1 MPQVINTNIASLNS
15 QRALNSSQG
24 ALNTALQRLSTGLR
38 VNSAKDDAAGI
49 AVGARMDTQVR
60 GMSVAMRNAGD
71 ATSLVQTA
79 DGALSTVTDVLQRM
93 RELAVQ
99 AANPVYGAGE
109 LGNLNT
115 EYQQLSS
122 EITRIA
128 TTTKFN
134 NQAVLDA
141 DAGAFAF
148 QVGAN
153 ASETLSVTTVA
164 VTTVAGDLTST
175 ANANTAIGA
184 IDTKLDSINTNRATY
199 GAAMSRLDF
208 AVQNLGTSRENQAA
222 AKSRIMDADFA
233 AETASL
239 TRAQILQQSGVA
251 MLAQANAVPNNVL
264 QLLRG

>member
-15 QRALNSSQG
+15 QRALNGSQG

-38 VNSAKDDAAGI
+38 VNTAKDDAAGI

-60 GMSVAMRNAGD
+60 GMTVAMRNAGD
-71 ATSLVQTA
+71 AISLVQTA

-134 NQAVLDA
+134 NKAVLDT

-153 ASETLSVTTVA
+153 ASETLAVTTVA
-164 VTTVAGDLTST
+164 VTTVAGDLLSTS
-175 ANANTAIGA
+175 NANTAIGA

-208 AVQNLGTSRENQAA
+208 AIQNLGTSRENQSA

-233 AETASL
+233 AETAAL

>member
-1 MPQVINTNIASLNS
+1 MPQVINTNIASLTS
-15 QRALNSSQG
+15 QRALNGSQG

-49 AVGARMDTQVR
+49 AVGARMDTQ
-60 GMSVAMRNAGD
+60 
-71 ATSLVQTA
+71 TA
-79 DGALSTVTDVLQRM
+79 DGALATVTDVLQRM

-99 AANPVYGAGE
+99 AANPVYGSGE
-109 LGNLNT
+109 LGNLDT

-128 TTTKFN
+128 STTKFN
-134 NQAVLDA
+134 NKAILAA

-153 ASETLSVTTVA
+153 ASETMSVTTVA

-208 AVQNLGTSRENQAA
+208 AIQNLGTSRENQSA

-264 QLLRG
+264 SLLRG

>member
-1 MPQVINTNIASLNS
+1 MAQVINTNVASLTS
-15 QRALNSSQG
+15 QRALSSSQG

-60 GMSVAMRNAGD
+60 GLGVAIRNAGD
-71 ATSLVQTA
+71 AISLVQTA
-79 DGALSTVTDVLQRM
+79 DGALSTVTDILQRM

-99 AANPVYGAGE
+99 AANPVYSSGD
-109 LGNLNT
+109 LTNLNKEFT
-115 EYQQLSS
+115 ALDG

-128 TTTKFN
+128 SSTKFN
-134 NQAVLDA
+134 NTAVIGG
-141 DAGAFAF
+141 GAATFTF

-153 ASETLSVTTVA
+153 TGDTLA
-164 VTTVAGDLTST
+164 VTTSAVSAVGGDVTST
-175 ANANTAIGA
+175 SNANTAIAA
-184 IDTKLDSINTNRATY
+184 IDTKLDAINGNRADY
-199 GAAMSRLDF
+199 GAAMNRLEF
-208 AVQNLGTSRENQAA
+208 AIQNLSNARENQSA
-222 AKSRIMDADFA
+222 AKSRVMDADFA
-233 AETASL
+233 AETAAL

>member
-1 MPQVINTNIASLNS
+1 MPQVINTNIASLTS
-15 QRALNSSQG
+15 QRALNSSQN
-24 ALNTALQRLSTGLR
+24 ALQTALQRLSTGLR

-60 GMSVAMRNAGD
+60 GMTVAIRNAGD
-71 ATSLVQTA
+71 AISLVQTA

-93 RELAVQ
+93 RELSVQ

-109 LGNLNT
+109 LANLNT
-115 EYQQLSS
+115 EYQALSG

-128 TTTKFN
+128 ATTSFN
-134 NQAVLDA
+134 NVAVI
-141 DAGAFAF
+141 AGGAATFAF

-153 ASETLSVTTVA
+153 AAQTLSVTTAA
-164 VTTVAGDLTST
+164 VTTVAGDLLST

-184 IDTKLDSINTNRATY
+184 IDSKLDAINTNRATY
-199 GAAMSRLDF
+199 GAAMNQF
-208 AVQNLGTSRENQAA
+208 EYAIQNLNNARENQSA
-222 AKSRIMDADFA
+222 AKSRVMDADFA
-233 AETASL
+233 METAAL

>member
-1 MPQVINTNIASLNS
+1 MPQVINTNVASLTS
-15 QRALNSSQG
+15 HRALNASQG
-24 ALNTALQRLSTGLR
+24 SLQVALQRLSTGLR

-60 GMSVAMRNAGD
+60 GMSVAICNAGD
-71 ATSLVQTA
+71 AISLVQTA
-79 DGALSTVTDVLQRM
+79 AGAVSTVTDILQRM

-115 EYQQLSS
+115 EYQALSA

-128 TTTKFN
+128 STTKFN
-134 NQAVLDA
+134 GKAVIDG

-175 ANANTAIGA
+175 ANATTAIGA
-184 IDTKLDSINTNRATY
+184 IDTKLDALNTNRATY
-199 GAAMSRLDF
+199 GAAMNQFDF
-208 AVQNLGTSRENQAA
+208 AVQNLNNARENQSA

-233 AETASL
+233 AESAAL